1 MIVTL
6 DRLCAGQWAE
16 IVELRS
22 TDPTRLDRLGA
33 YGLVPGSSLR
43 VEQLQP
49 AIIFRVGETEISVDQ
64 DVAREIIVR
73 PN

>member
-1 MIVTL
+1 
-6 DRLCAGQWAE
+6 
-16 IVELRS
+16 
-22 TDPTRLDRLGA
+22 
-33 YGLVPGSSLR
+33 